1 MGVDERRRQ
10 KKLMKKRKK
19 DQLRKKKRAESVSFG
34 LVSEKNKIL
43 AARGLA
49 LYECLINPSWR
60 EQELATILI
69 SRRQPNGSILFGVY
83 LVDVFCLGLKNTFC
97 NVDFPVWRYE
107 TEVRDKV
114 YREEEPVECPVGSA
128 HHIIYGAI
136 EFAGRFGFKPNRD
149 FKLSQYILE
158 PKESLE
164 PCEGIEF
171 GKDGQPFYIAGPGDN
186 VEYVMRQ
193 LESVVGH
200 ENFGFLYRVNEP
212 GPCMND

>member
-19 DQLRKKKRAESVSFG
+19 DQLRKKRRAQSVSFG
-34 LVSEKNKIL
+34 LVSEKKKIL
-43 AARGLA
+43 AARGLP

-60 EQELATILI
+60 EQGLATVLI
-69 SRRQPNGSILFGVY
+69 SRHQPNGNILFGVY

-97 NVDFPVWRYE
+97 NVDFPAWRYE

-114 YREEEPVECPVGSA
+114 YREEEPVECPVGLA

-136 EFAGRFGFKPNRD
+136 EFAGGFGFKPNRD

-158 PKESLE
+158 PMESLE
-164 PCEGIEF
+164 PFEGIEF
-171 GKDGQPFYIAGPGDN
+171 GKDGRPFYIAGPGDN

-193 LESVVGH
+193 LEQVVGH
-200 ENFGFLYRVNEP
+200 ENFGFLYSP
-212 GPCMND
+212 GELGPFTND